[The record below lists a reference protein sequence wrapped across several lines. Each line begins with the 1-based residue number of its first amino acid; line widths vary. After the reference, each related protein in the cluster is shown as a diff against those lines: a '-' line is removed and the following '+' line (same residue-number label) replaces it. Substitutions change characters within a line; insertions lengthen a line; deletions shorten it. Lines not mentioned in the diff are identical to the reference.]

1 MSKPP
6 LNIVW
11 FKRDLRVQ
19 DHAPLFEA
27 AKHGNVLPLY
37 IIEPDYWQ
45 EPDTSKRQWEFIAEC
60 LTELDK
66 DLQTL
71 GTSLVIKVGSALET
85 LQSLAQDYDIKA
97 IFSHEET
104 GNGWTYQRDLRV
116 KSWCQ
121 AQSIHWQ
128 EYQQFGIERPLISR
142 NGWAKGWESYMRQD
156 IIPTLETLSSAPNI
170 ASDSIPSPEVS
181 YARA

>member
-27 AKHGNVLPLY
+27 AKLGNVLPLY
-37 IIEPDYWQ
+37 IIEPNYWQ

-60 LTELDK
+60 LTELDE
-66 DLQTL
+66 DLQIL
-71 GTSLVIKVGSALET
+71 GTSLVIKAGGVLET
-85 LQSLAQDYDIKA
+85 LQNLAQDYDIKA

-104 GNGWTYQRDLRV
+104 GNG
-116 KSWCQ
+116 
-121 AQSIHWQ
+121 
-128 EYQQFGIERPLISR
+128 
-142 NGWAKGWESYMRQD
+142 
-156 IIPTLETLSSAPNI
+156 
-170 ASDSIPSPEVS
+170 
-181 YARA
+181 